1 MDSTVLNAL
10 REAFGEG
17 LQVNA
22 PLAAY
27 TSARVGGA
35 ADALLIARSVEEL
48 TAIATQLWAMD
59 VPFRVL
65 GGGSNVLVSDRGV
78 RGVVVLNRAQR
89 MVLHLETEPPTI
101 WAESGASLNSIV
113 QRAARAGLSGLEWA
127 AGIPGTLGGA
137 IYGNAG
143 AFGGE
148 MAQSVQAV
156 DILHR
161 QHGKQC
167 WDATQFA
174 FSYRSSLLKRGEAE
188 AVILAATLQFQRE
201 EMTTIQNRMAH
212 LNRRRKQTQPPGASM
227 GSVFKNPPG
236 DYAGRLIEAAGLK
249 GTRIGDVEVSPI
261 HANFFINRG
270 QATASDIKALIDL
283 VQRAVAEKSG
293 VVLEPE
299 IEFIGEWP
307 S

>member
-1 MDSTVLNAL
+1 MDAMVLEAL
-10 REAFGEG
+10 REAFGERI
-17 LQVNA
+17 QVNA

-35 ADALLIARSVEEL
+35 ADALLIARSVAEL
-48 TAIATQLWAMD
+48 EAIATRLWTRNI
-59 VPFRVL
+59 PFRIL

-89 MVLHLETEPPTI
+89 MVIHLEAEPPTI
-101 WAESGASLNSIV
+101 WAESGASLNGIA

-137 IYGNAG
+137 LYGNAG
-143 AFGGE
+143 AFDGE
-148 MAQSVQAV
+148 IARNVQTV
-156 DILHR
+156 EVLHR
-161 QHGKQC
+161 QQGRQQ
-167 WDATQFA
+167 WNAAQLA
-174 FSYRSSLLKRGEAE
+174 FSYRSSLLKRQEAE

-201 EMTTIQNRMAH
+201 EPAAIQGRMA
-212 LNRRRKQTQPPGASM
+212 RVQRKRKQTQPPGASM

-261 HANFFINRG
+261 HANFFINHG
-270 QATASDIKALIDL
+270 QATAADIRALVEL
-283 VQRAVAEKSG
+283 VQRTVAEKSG
-293 VVLEPE
+293 VHLEPE
-299 IEFIGEWP
+299 IEFIGEW
-307 S
+307 

>member
-1 MDSTVLNAL
+1 MDSAALKAL
-10 REAFGEG
+10 REVFGER

-35 ADALLIARSVEEL
+35 ADALLVARSVAEL
-48 TAIATQLWAMD
+48 TNMATRLWTMD
-59 VPFRVL
+59 IPFRVL
-65 GGGSNVLVSDRGV
+65 GGGSNVLISDRGV

-89 MVLHLETEPPTI
+89 MTVHLEEDPPTI

-148 MAQSVQAV
+148 MAHSLHTV
-156 DILHR
+156 DVLHR
-161 QHGKQC
+161 QQGQQC
-167 WDATQFA
+167 WEAAQLAFA
-174 FSYRSSLLKRGEAE
+174 YRTSLLKRGEAE
-188 AVILAATLQFQRE
+188 AIILAATLRFTRAE
-201 EMTTIQNRMAH
+201 VPAIQAH
-212 LNRRRKQTQPPGASM
+212 LERLHRRRKQTQPPGASM
-227 GSVFKNPPG
+227 GSMFKNPPG

-261 HANFFINRG
+261 HANFFINHG
-270 QATASDIKALIDL
+270 QATASDIKTLVEL
-283 VQRAVAEKSG
+283 VQRTVAEKSG
-293 VVLEPE
+293 VHLEPE
-299 IEFIGEWP
+299 IEFIGEW
-307 S
+307 